1 MHTGW
6 RARLFHLTRE
16 SSFLWKGVIVILGSS
31 IGIAMMIIAANRAAP
46 VMEVRTRDEESPAA
60 GSSTTFD
67 MLLSGEPRPADLAD
81 WLRTM
86 AEFQKQLP
94 KPSAFDPSLL
104 ILGGN
109 NIRQA
114 IDRQFASP
122 VQRDVFADY
131 ARFLFL
137 ANAEQRQEAALRV
150 HDAASKTT
158 DLRFVHEIS
167 GEIHMGQGAL
177 RQALEDYVVEAK
189 FADATR
195 ARRIAFRTALQL
207 RDHELIAR
215 LMKDERYVK
224 DLSPVAL
231 LHGAEL
237 VNDRWTLFNHLL
249 RWIASQWVGWEAAL
263 GLLSAGIWYGV
274 LVYGSSAGPW
284 RWIRHLPAVILGA
297 ISVVLLTLFQTT
309 LHYGLAAETRSILH
323 ELVADVVYVGLPE
336 EAAKLALFACL
347 VPLLV
352 WQRASRAEVA
362 LGAGLVGLGFALAEN
377 VRYFVD
383 GSVDQAPGRLLTANF
398 MHIAMTGLV
407 GVKFALLIKSRFH
420 RLDEFLIPFVGV
432 VLAHGGYDFACGP
445 TAAGLGISMLNIV
458 ILAVLTK
465 QYLHEIRPAPS
476 SRPRQ
481 TVSRVAVFVFGTTAL
496 VGAVMIVSALQ
507 GAGYM
512 MITGTLKS
520 TLGLVPVALL
530 YMREFGEA

>member
-167 GEIHMGQGAL
+167 GEI
-177 RQALEDYVVEAK
+177 
-189 FADATR
+189 
-195 ARRIAFRTALQL
+195 I
-207 RDHELIAR
+207 
-215 LMKDERYVK
+215 
-224 DLSPVAL
+224 
-231 LHGAEL
+231 
-237 VNDRWTLFNHLL
+237 
-249 RWIASQWVGWEAAL
+249 
-263 GLLSAGIWYGV
+263 
-274 LVYGSSAGPW
+274 
-284 RWIRHLPAVILGA
+284 
-297 ISVVLLTLFQTT
+297 
-309 LHYGLAAETRSILH
+309 
-323 ELVADVVYVGLPE
+323 
-336 EAAKLALFACL
+336 
-347 VPLLV
+347 
-352 WQRASRAEVA
+352 
-362 LGAGLVGLGFALAEN
+362 
-377 VRYFVD
+377 
-383 GSVDQAPGRLLTANF
+383 
-398 MHIAMTGLV
+398 
-407 GVKFALLIKSRFH
+407 
-420 RLDEFLIPFVGV
+420 
-432 VLAHGGYDFACGP
+432 
-445 TAAGLGISMLNIV
+445 
-458 ILAVLTK
+458 
-465 QYLHEIRPAPS
+465 
-476 SRPRQ
+476 
-481 TVSRVAVFVFGTTAL
+481 
-496 VGAVMIVSALQ
+496 
-507 GAGYM
+507 
-512 MITGTLKS
+512 
-520 TLGLVPVALL
+520 
-530 YMREFGEA
+530 